1 MESLVNN
8 TPEVNDEGESEPT
21 YNINNNSCYNG
32 SCTWDQN
39 VNLDNLISSYSMRPS
54 SKKSISYSYFN
65 KNSTIETRYCSNLDK
80 YYFNIEDIFK
90 YITLGKSFSNEYYD
104 IINNHVCNIVN
115 NCDIKSLSNEKK
127 IIKSEYSFNGKLYD
141 KTIVMY
147 TLKEYNMVTYAL
159 LDWAIHNPEKIA

>member
-8 TPEVNDEGESEPT
+8 IPEEGDREPT

-39 VNLDNLISSYSMRPS
+39 INMDSNNLQDNVNPIS
-54 SKKSISYSYFN
+54 KSQSYFN
-65 KNSTIETRYCSNLDK
+65 KNSTIETRYCSKLKK

-104 IINNHVCNIVN
+104 IINNHVCNIVYD
-115 NCDIKSLSNEKK
+115 CDIKSLSNENK
-127 IIKSEYSFNGKLYD
+127 IVKDDYSFNGKLYD

-147 TLKEYNMVTYAL
+147 TLKEYNMVSYAL

>member
-1 MESLVNN
+1 MESLVN
-8 TPEVNDEGESEPT
+8 TSEVNDEGDREPT

-39 VNLDNLISSYSMRPS
+39 INMDSNNLQDNVNPIS
-54 SKKSISYSYFN
+54 KSQSYFN
-65 KNSTIETRYCSNLDK
+65 KNSTIETRYCSKLKK

-104 IINNHVCNIVN
+104 IINNHVCNIVYD
-115 NCDIKSLSNEKK
+115 CDIKSLSNENK
-127 IIKSEYSFNGKLYD
+127 IVKDDYSFNGKLYD

-147 TLKEYNMVTYAL
+147 TLKEYNMVSYAL

>member
-8 TPEVNDEGESEPT
+8 IPEEGDREPT

-32 SCTWDQN
+32 TCTWDQN
-39 VNLDNLISSYSMRPS
+39 INMDSNNLQDNVNPISIAAF
-54 SKKSISYSYFN
+54 KSQSYFN

-104 IINNHVCNIVN
+104 RINNNVCNIVN
-115 NCDIKSLSNEKK
+115 NCDIKSLSKEKK

-147 TLKEYNMVTYAL
+147 TLKEYNMVSYAL